1 MSAPAL
7 VFRDLLAP
15 VTLPGE
21 GDPLRLW
28 RWRTGVEATPW
39 LVTALGDVFVKAAD
53 GRISFLD
60 TYVGQLSDAA
70 AANTDWTRA
79 LQSAGNLDQWFD
91 PTLVTAIRERGLTL
105 GPEQCYSPIEPL
117 VLGGKMEPENFEVT
131 EWRVHIDLTGRMYR
145 SATATPSPPG
155 PRPPTRRPWEA

>member
-1 MSAPAL
+1 MKARAV

-28 RWRTGVEATPW
+28 RWRTGPDATPW

-91 PTLVTAIRERGLTL
+91 PSLVTALRQRGLTL
-105 GPEQCYSPIEPL
+105 GPEQCFSPIEPL
-117 VLGGKMEPENFEVT
+117 LLGGQMEPENFEVT
-131 EWRVHIDLTGRMYR
+131 DWRVHIVLMGQISQQLKDLP
-145 SATATPSPPG
+145 ATT
-155 PRPPTRRPWEA
+155 